1 MTENEAKLDMLVSE
15 LDYENRLLRARNDR
29 LIREA
34 ESTNFDRTAAWLKAC
49 GKEQMN
55 PAHLSTQ
62 LGVHLEECWE
72 LLDCITLDSEDD
84 EQLLQSII
92 DDMGRL
98 SNAIK
103 RGLIQARI
111 KESMRVHALD
121 ALCDCE
127 VTGNGIAYLA
137 DFDKNGADKEVLAS
151 NDAKLVN
158 GKPVLLPGG
167 KISKPEGWKAPELE
181 KFV

>member
-1 MTENEAKLDMLVSE
+1 MTESEAKLDMLVAE
-15 LDYENRLLRARNDR
+15 LDYENRLLRARNER
-29 LIREA
+29 LMAEA
-34 ESTNFDRTAAWLKAC
+34 EATNFDRTADWLKAC

-62 LGVHLEECWE
+62 SGCHLEEFWE
-72 LLDCITLDSEDD
+72 FLDCIKLDSEDD

-111 KESMRVHALD
+111 NESMRVHALD
-121 ALCDCE
+121 ALCDSE

-137 DFDKNGADKEVLAS
+137 DFDKNGADKEVMAS
-151 NDAKLVN
+151 NESKMVD

-167 KISKPEGWKAPELE
+167 KIGKGPNYKAPELE